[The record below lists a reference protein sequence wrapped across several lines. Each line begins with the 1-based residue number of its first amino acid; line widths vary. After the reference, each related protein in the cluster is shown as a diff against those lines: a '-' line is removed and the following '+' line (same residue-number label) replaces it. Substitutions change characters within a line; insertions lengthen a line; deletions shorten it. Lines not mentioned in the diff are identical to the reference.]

1 MLNKVILMGR
11 LTKDPELMRTQG
23 GVNVVSFTL
32 AVERNY
38 AKQGEEREADFINIT
53 AFRGTAEFI
62 CKYFSKGQLVAVSGR
77 LHVRYWEDINTN
89 KTRSA
94 TDVIAEE
101 VFFAEGKKDGQARQM
116 PPAEPGEPLVGFTS
130 SDEDLPF

>member
-11 LTKDPELMRTQG
+11 LTKDPELRRTESG
-23 GVNVVSFTL
+23 INVASFTL
-32 AVERNY
+32 AVERSY

-53 AFRGTAEFI
+53 AFRGTADFV

-77 LHVRYWEDINTN
+77 LHVRYWEDANTN

-101 VFFAEGKKDGQARQM
+101 VFFAEGKKDGQTRQTA
-116 PPAEPGEPLVGFTS
+116 PVEQGEPLTGFTS